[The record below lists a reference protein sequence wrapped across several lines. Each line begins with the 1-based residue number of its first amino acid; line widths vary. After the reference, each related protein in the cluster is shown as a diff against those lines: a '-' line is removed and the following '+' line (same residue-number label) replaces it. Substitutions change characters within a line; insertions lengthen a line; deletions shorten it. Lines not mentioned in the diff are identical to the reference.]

1 MKFKFKSVFSIVTL
15 GVSVIGIF
23 LILKKPAP
31 VAQPQTPAA
40 IKANA
45 QSFEQKMEA
54 LERVPQSVSPQDA
67 VMQPAADSVSAS
79 QKAELHLTADE
90 VDAALAQS
98 LKAASS
104 NKPAL
109 DTDVGTDGPVIKDQ
123 EVGFEGDVV
132 HGQFLA
138 QIAGKDVWVTIS
150 GHLGSKDGYATFN
163 PTEFKVGEMN
173 IPVSLVNPSL
183 QKRLAEQHEQLKLP
197 DYVGDL
203 RVQDGELILRQK

>member
-1 MKFKFKSVFSIVTL
+1 
-15 GVSVIGIF
+15 
-23 LILKKPAP
+23 
-31 VAQPQTPAA
+31 
-40 IKANA
+40 
-45 QSFEQKMEA
+45 
-54 LERVPQSVSPQDA
+54 
-67 VMQPAADSVSAS
+67 
-79 QKAELHLTADE
+79 LTSDE

-98 LKAASS
+98 LKSANSS
-104 NKPAL
+104 KPAL
-109 DTDVGTDGPVIKDQ
+109 DTEVGSDAPVIKEQ

-138 QIAGKDVWVTIS
+138 QLAGKDVWVTIS
-150 GHLGSKDGYATFN
+150 GHLGAQDGYATFD

-203 RVQDGELILRQK
+203 RVQDGELILRRK

>member
-1 MKFKFKSVFSIVTL
+1 MKFKLKSIVSIVSL
-15 GVSVIGIF
+15 GASVIGIF

-31 VAQPQTPAA
+31 VAYPQTSAA

-45 QSFEQKMEA
+45 KSFEQKMEE
-54 LERVPQSVSPQDA
+54 LERVPQTLSPQDA

-79 QKAELHLTADE
+79 QKAEVHLTSDE

-98 LKAASS
+98 LKAAGSS
-104 NKPAL
+104 KPAL
-109 DTDVGTDGPVIKDQ
+109 DTDVGTDGAVIKDQ
-123 EVGFEGDVV
+123 EVSFEGDVV

-138 QIAGKDVWVTIS
+138 QVAGKDVWVTIS
-150 GHLGSKDGYATFN
+150 GHLGAKDGYATFD

-183 QKRLAEQHEQLKLP
+183 QKRLAEQHDQLKLP

-203 RVQDGELILRQK
+203 RVQDGELVLRQK

>member
-1 MKFKFKSVFSIVTL
+1 M
-15 GVSVIGIF
+15 VSVCASVVGIF
-23 LILKKPAP
+23 LLLKKPAP
-31 VAQPQTPAA
+31 VALPQTSAA

-45 QSFEQKMEA
+45 QSFEQKMEE
-54 LERVPQSVSPQDA
+54 LERRPQSVSPQDA
-67 VMQPAADSVSAS
+67 VMQPAADSGSAS
-79 QKAELHLTADE
+79 QKAEVHLTSDE

-98 LKAASS
+98 LKSANSS
-104 NKPAL
+104 KPAL
-109 DTDVGTDGPVIKDQ
+109 DTEVGSDAPVIKEQ

-138 QIAGKDVWVTIS
+138 QLAGKDVWVTIS
-150 GHLGSKDGYATFN
+150 GHLGAQDGYATFD

-203 RVQDGELILRQK
+203 RVQDGELILRRK